1 MVQEEV
7 DGLLGEALVIYE
19 HVDYGIVDHNTISNI
34 AMDAIW
40 YRGQNNIQF
49 TNNLLYNNKAYG
61 QSTYDVSGWGVW
73 WKGGVGQM
81 ALRKAGLVDPN
92 GFLDITPA
100 VLEITGGD
108 TLEDCTVT
116 PFDTTIVTPADTTIY
131 NDGTYIM
138 SDGQVV
144 DMMNRNINWHNN
156 AAVWS
161 PAMTSWVDDLAAS
174 PWSWTVET
182 VTPDS
187 VSITPATYD
196 TVQAAYPDCG
206 LTITELTPADTVTF
220 PGTGGT
226 TTTTVWDTMLTS
238 AQSLVWAD
246 DSTLA
251 TINSGVGVTSVNNAV
266 LTAADLG
273 MQLDEQ
279 YIIHQ
284 LARTLDFRDD
294 QTTQGVG
301 ADNNWIYEPDNNMA
315 NIEWPLHYDGSYS
328 ATSTAAT
335 HSTTG
340 GPIGSNRWMDFTLP
354 ALSTDNTLSSN
365 VPNAFTLKQ
374 NYPNPFNPTTEI
386 EFSLDKMS
394 NVNLTIFNV
403 LGQKVK
409 TLVNGTKA
417 LGTHKYSWN
426 GLDEMGNS
434 VSTGIYF
441 YTLTSENVSV
451 TKKMAFMK

>member
-1 MVQEEV
+1 ME
-7 DGLLGEALVIYE
+7 
-19 HVDYGIVDHNTISNI
+19 SC
-34 AMDAIW
+34 
-40 YRGQNNIQF
+40 
-49 TNNLLYNNKAYG
+49 
-61 QSTYDVSGWGVW
+61 YD
-73 WKGGVGQM
+73 
-81 ALRKAGLVDPN
+81 
-92 GFLDITPA
+92 
-100 VLEITGGD
+100 
-108 TLEDCTVT
+108 C
-116 PFDTTIVTPADTTIY
+116 
-131 NDGTYIM
+131 
-138 SDGQVV
+138 
-144 DMMNRNINWHNN
+144 
-156 AAVWS
+156 
-161 PAMTSWVDDLAAS
+161 WVDNLAAN

-340 GPIGSNRWMDFTLP
+340 GPIGSIDGWILHCLHYLR
-354 ALSTDNTLSSN
+354 
-365 VPNAFTLKQ
+365 
-374 NYPNPFNPTTEI
+374 
-386 EFSLDKMS
+386 
-394 NVNLTIFNV
+394 TIHY
-403 LGQKVK
+403 Q
-409 TLVNGTKA
+409 
-417 LGTHKYSWN
+417 
-426 GLDEMGNS
+426 
-434 VSTGIYF
+434 
-441 YTLTSENVSV
+441 
-451 TKKMAFMK
+451 

>member
-1 MVQEEV
+1 
-7 DGLLGEALVIYE
+7 
-19 HVDYGIVDHNTISNI
+19 
-34 AMDAIW
+34 
-40 YRGQNNIQF
+40 
-49 TNNLLYNNKAYG
+49 
-61 QSTYDVSGWGVW
+61 
-73 WKGGVGQM
+73 M

-161 PAMTSWVDDLAAS
+161 PAMTAWVDNLSAT

-354 ALSTDNTLSSN
+354 ALSTDNTFSSN

-394 NVNLTIFNV
+394 DVNLTIFNV

-409 TLVNGTKA
+409 TLVKWYKG
-417 LGTHKYSWN
+417 LRYSQILLEW
-426 GLDEMGNS
+426 S
-434 VSTGIYF
+434 
-441 YTLTSENVSV
+441 
-451 TKKMAFMK
+451 